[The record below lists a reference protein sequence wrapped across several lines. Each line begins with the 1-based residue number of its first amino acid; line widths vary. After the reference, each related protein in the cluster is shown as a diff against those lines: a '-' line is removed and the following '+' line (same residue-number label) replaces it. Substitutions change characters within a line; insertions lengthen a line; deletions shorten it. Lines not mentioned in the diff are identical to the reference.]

1 MAEIIYKVKNRSA
14 SRVGYSI
21 PEDGIRRTFA
31 PGEIKNITYNE
42 LLKLSYQPGGRE
54 MMVQFLQ
61 IMNETGLDKL
71 NIHAQPEYHMSEQQV
86 VDLLRTGTLDA
97 FLDCLDFAPTG
108 VIDLVKKFAV
118 QLPLNDM
125 NKRKALLE
133 KTGFDVSKALIH
145 DEESKAPETAEE
157 KAAAAAKAASTPT
170 GRRTAANYK
179 PATPAAPAPVA
190 ATAEAKS

>member
-1 MAEIIYKVKNRSA
+1 MADIIYKVKNRSA

-31 PGEIKNITYNE
+31 PGEVKNITYNE

-61 IMNETGLDKL
+61 ILSEAGLDKL
-71 NIHAQPEYHMSEQQV
+71 NIHAQPEYYMSEQQV
-86 VDLLRTGTLDA
+86 VDLLRTGTMDA
-97 FLDCLDFAPTG
+97 FLDALDFAPVG
-108 VIDLVKKFAV
+108 VIDLIKKFAV

-125 NKRKALLE
+125 NKRKALYE
-133 KTGFDVSKALIH
+133 KTGFDVTKALIH
-145 DEESKAPETAEE
+145 DEESKAPETEEE
-157 KAAAAAKAASTPT
+157 KAAAAAKAATPT

-179 PATPAAPAPVA
+179 PATPAPAPAK
-190 ATAEAKS
+190 TEAKS

>member
-61 IMNETGLDKL
+61 ILSDNGLDKL

-86 VDLLRTGTLDA
+86 VDLLRTGSMDA
-97 FLDCLDFAPTG
+97 FLDALDFAPVG
-108 VIDLVKKFAV
+108 VIDLIKKFSV

-125 NKRKALLE
+125 NKRKALYE
-133 KTGFDVSKALIH
+133 KTGFDVTKALIH
-145 DEESKAPETAEE
+145 DEESKAPETVEE
-157 KAAAAAKAASTPT
+157 KAAAAAKSAAPA

-179 PATPAAPAPVA
+179 PATPAPTPA
-190 ATAEAKS
+190 ATKTEAQS

>member
-61 IMNETGLDKL
+61 ILSDNGLDKL

-86 VDLLRTGTLDA
+86 VDLLRTGSMDA
-97 FLDCLDFAPTG
+97 FLDALDFAPVG
-108 VIDLVKKFAV
+108 VIDLIKKFSV

-125 NKRKALLE
+125 NKRKALYE
-133 KTGFDVSKALIH
+133 KTGFDVTKALIH
-145 DEESKAPETAEE
+145 DEESKAPETVEE
-157 KAAAAAKAASTPT
+157 KAAAAAKSSAPA
-170 GRRTAANYK
+170 GRRSAANYK
-179 PATPAAPAPVA
+179 PTTPAPA
-190 ATAEAKS
+190 ATKTEAQS

>member
-1 MAEIIYKVKNRSA
+1 MADIIYKVKNRSA

-31 PGEIKNITYNE
+31 PGEVKNITYNE

-61 IMNETGLDKL
+61 ILSENGLDKL
-71 NIHAQPEYHMSEQQV
+71 NIHAQPEYYMSEQQV
-86 VDLLRTGTLDA
+86 VDLLRTGSMDA
-97 FLDCLDFAPTG
+97 FLDALDFAPVG
-108 VIDLVKKFAV
+108 VIDLIKKFAV

-125 NKRKALLE
+125 NKRKALYE
-133 KTGFDVSKALIH
+133 KTGFDVTKALIH
-145 DEESKAPETAEE
+145 DEESKAPETEEE
-157 KAAAAAKAASTPT
+157 KVAAAAKAAAPA

-179 PATPAAPAPVA
+179 PATPALAQAPAK
-190 ATAEAKS
+190 TEAKS

>member
-157 KAAAAAKAASTPT
+157 KAAAAAKAATTPT

>member
-1 MAEIIYKVKNRSA
+1 MADIIYKVKNRSA

-31 PGEIKNITYNE
+31 PGEVKNITYNE

-61 IMNETGLDKL
+61 ILSENGLDKL
-71 NIHAQPEYHMSEQQV
+71 NIHAQPEYYMSEQQV
-86 VDLLRTGTLDA
+86 VDLLRTGSLDA
-97 FLDCLDFAPTG
+97 FLDALDFAPVG
-108 VIDLVKKFAV
+108 VIDLIKKFAV

-125 NKRKALLE
+125 NKRKALYE
-133 KTGFDVSKALIH
+133 KTGFDVTKALIH
-145 DEESKAPETAEE
+145 DEESKAPETEEE
-157 KAAAAAKAASTPT
+157 KVAAAAKAAAPA

-179 PATPAAPAPVA
+179 PATPAPAPASA
-190 ATAEAKS
+190 KTEAKS

>member
-1 MAEIIYKVKNRSA
+1 MADIIYKVKNRSA

-31 PGEIKNITYNE
+31 PGEVKNITYNE

-61 IMNETGLDKL
+61 ILSEAGLDKL
-71 NIHAQPEYHMSEQQV
+71 NIHAQPEYYMSEQQV

-97 FLDCLDFAPTG
+97 FLDALDFAPVG
-108 VIDLVKKFAV
+108 VIDLIKKFAV

-125 NKRKALLE
+125 NKRKALYE
-133 KTGFDVSKALIH
+133 KTGFDVTKALIH
-145 DEESKAPETAEE
+145 DEESKAPETEEE
-157 KAAAAAKAASTPT
+157 KVAAAAKAAAPA

-179 PATPAAPAPVA
+179 PATPAPAPAK
-190 ATAEAKS
+190 TEAKS

>member
-125 NKRKALLE
+125 NKRKALLD

-157 KAAAAAKAASTPT
+157 KAAAAAKAATTPT

-179 PATPAAPAPVA
+179 PATTTAAAPAA

>member
-1 MAEIIYKVKNRSA
+1 MADIIYKVKNRSA

-31 PGEIKNITYNE
+31 PGEVKNITYNE

-61 IMNETGLDKL
+61 ILSEAGLDKL
-71 NIHAQPEYHMSEQQV
+71 NIHAQPEYYMSEQQV
-86 VDLLRTGTLDA
+86 VDLLRTGTMDA
-97 FLDCLDFAPTG
+97 FLDALDFAPVG
-108 VIDLVKKFAV
+108 VIDLIKKFAV

-125 NKRKALLE
+125 NKRKALYE
-133 KTGFDVSKALIH
+133 KTGFDVTKALIH
-145 DEESKAPETAEE
+145 DEESKAPETEEE
-157 KAAAAAKAASTPT
+157 KAAAAAKAATPT

-179 PATPAAPAPVA
+179 PATPAPAK
-190 ATAEAKS
+190 TEAKS

>member
-1 MAEIIYKVKNRSA
+1 MADIIYKVKNRSA

-31 PGEIKNITYNE
+31 PGEVKNITYNE

-61 IMNETGLDKL
+61 ILSENGLDKL
-71 NIHAQPEYHMSEQQV
+71 NIHAQPEYYMSEQQV
-86 VDLLRTGTLDA
+86 VDLLRTGSLDA
-97 FLDCLDFAPTG
+97 FLDALDFAPVG
-108 VIDLVKKFAV
+108 VIDLIKKFAV

-125 NKRKALLE
+125 NKRKALYE
-133 KTGFDVSKALIH
+133 KTGFDVTKALIH
-145 DEESKAPETAEE
+145 DEESKAPETEEE
-157 KAAAAAKAASTPT
+157 KVAAAAKAAAPA

-179 PATPAAPAPVA
+179 PATPAPAPAK
-190 ATAEAKS
+190 TEAKS

>member
-1 MAEIIYKVKNRSA
+1 MADIIYKVKNRSA

-31 PGEIKNITYNE
+31 PGEVKNITYNE

-61 IMNETGLDKL
+61 ILSENGLDKL
-71 NIHAQPEYHMSEQQV
+71 NIHAQPEYYMSEQQV
-86 VDLLRTGTLDA
+86 VDLFRTGSLDA
-97 FLDCLDFAPTG
+97 FLDALDFAPVG
-108 VIDLVKKFAV
+108 VIDLIKKFAV

-125 NKRKALLE
+125 NKRKALYE
-133 KTGFDVSKALIH
+133 KTGFDVTKALIH
-145 DEESKAPETAEE
+145 DEESKAPETEEE
-157 KAAAAAKAASTPT
+157 KVAAAAKAAAPA

-179 PATPAAPAPVA
+179 PATPAPASA
-190 ATAEAKS
+190 KTEAKS

>member
-1 MAEIIYKVKNRSA
+1 MADIIYKVKNRSA

-31 PGEIKNITYNE
+31 PGEVKNITYNE

-61 IMNETGLDKL
+61 ILSEAGLDKL
-71 NIHAQPEYHMSEQQV
+71 NIHAQPEYYMSEQQV

-97 FLDCLDFAPTG
+97 FLDALDFAPVG
-108 VIDLVKKFAV
+108 VIDLIKKFAV

-125 NKRKALLE
+125 NKRKALYE
-133 KTGFDVSKALIH
+133 KTGFDVTKALIH
-145 DEESKAPETAEE
+145 DEESKAPETEEE
-157 KAAAAAKAASTPT
+157 KAAAAKTAAPA

-179 PATPAAPAPVA
+179 PATTTPAQTPAK
-190 ATAEAKS
+190 AEAKS

>member
-1 MAEIIYKVKNRSA
+1 MADIIYKVKNRSA

-31 PGEIKNITYNE
+31 PGEVKNITYNE

-61 IMNETGLDKL
+61 ILSENGLDKL
-71 NIHAQPEYHMSEQQV
+71 NIHAQPEYYMSEQQV
-86 VDLLRTGTLDA
+86 VDLLRTGSLDA
-97 FLDCLDFAPTG
+97 FLDALDFAPVG
-108 VIDLVKKFAV
+108 VIDLIKKFAV

-125 NKRKALLE
+125 NKRKALYE
-133 KTGFDVSKALIH
+133 KTGFDVTKALIH
-145 DEESKAPETAEE
+145 DEESKAPETEEE
-157 KAAAAAKAASTPT
+157 KAAAAKTAAPA

-179 PATPAAPAPVA
+179 PATPTSAQTPAK
-190 ATAEAKS
+190 AEAKS

>member
-1 MAEIIYKVKNRSA
+1 MADIIYKVKNRSA

-61 IMNETGLDKL
+61 ILSENGLDKL
-71 NIHAQPEYHMSEQQV
+71 NIHAQPEYYMSEQQV
-86 VDLLRTGTLDA
+86 VDLLRTGSLDA
-97 FLDCLDFAPTG
+97 FLDALDFAPVG
-108 VIDLVKKFAV
+108 VIDLIKKFAV

-125 NKRKALLE
+125 NKRKALYE
-133 KTGFDVSKALIH
+133 KTGFDVTKALIH
-145 DEESKAPETAEE
+145 DEESKAPETEEE
-157 KAAAAAKAASTPT
+157 KVAAAAKTAAPA

-179 PATPAAPAPVA
+179 PATSAPAPA
-190 ATAEAKS
+190 PAKTEAKS

>member
-1 MAEIIYKVKNRSA
+1 MADIIYKVKNRSA

-31 PGEIKNITYNE
+31 PGEVKNITYNE

-61 IMNETGLDKL
+61 ILSEAGLDKL
-71 NIHAQPEYHMSEQQV
+71 NIHAQPEYYMSEQQV

-97 FLDCLDFAPTG
+97 FLDALDFAPVG
-108 VIDLVKKFAV
+108 VIDLIKKFAV

-125 NKRKALLE
+125 NKRKALYE
-133 KTGFDVSKALIH
+133 KTGFDVTKALIH
-145 DEESKAPETAEE
+145 DEESKAPETEEE
-157 KAAAAAKAASTPT
+157 KVAAAAKAAAPA

-179 PATPAAPAPVA
+179 PATPAPAA
-190 ATAEAKS
+190 AKTEAKS